1 MQWANFFHI
10 YQPPAWDEDIVRR
23 AADQAY
29 RPLIDILRRHTAV
42 TITLNIS
49 ASLTE
54 QLVAHGLHDV
64 LDGLRQ
70 LVERGQIELVGSAA
84 YHPILPLLPVEEIIR
99 QIDLQDEWQRKV
111 FGKLYQPKGFFPPEM
126 AFGKP
131 LERVLIDRGYDWVV
145 LDEPAATGTVGRLNF
160 DKKYRTPG
168 GLGVIFRNRH
178 ISDFLSF
185 SAVIEHPEVSIKA
198 LQEDKR
204 SQHHLVTAMDGE
216 NLGHHRAG
224 VDRLWE
230 LLVSW
235 PDVRA
240 VSLSHDRQ
248 SLSSESVVDVLA
260 SSWSSQPA
268 ELKKNIPYGLWDHP
282 DNPLHKLQWELTYLV
297 IETVRRNESDPA
309 YDTARRLLDRALTSD
324 KYWWASASPWWDA
337 AIVIRE
343 TQKLADVV
351 APLEGVRPAIKNHV
365 ERLMKQ
371 VASTAELWDST
382 GLAKQRQANYLR
394 QTGAVHFM
402 GGQQVTGRA

>member
-1 MQWANFFHI
+1 MQWANLFHI

-29 RPLIDILRRHTAV
+29 RPLIEILRRHPSV
-42 TITLNIS
+42 SITLNIT

-54 QLVAHGLHDV
+54 QLTAHGITDV
-64 LDGLRQ
+64 IEGFRE
-70 LVERGQIELVGSAA
+70 LVRHGQIELVGSAA
-84 YHPILPLLPVEEIIR
+84 YHPILPLLPVEEIRR
-99 QIDLQDEWQRKV
+99 QIDLQDEWQRKT
-111 FGKLYQPKGFFPPEM
+111 FGGSYKPKGFFPPEM
-126 AFGKP
+126 AFGGP
-131 LERVLIDRGYDWVV
+131 LEDVLVERGYEWVV
-145 LDEPAATGTVGRLNF
+145 LDEPAATGTVGQLDF
-160 DKKYRTPG
+160 DHRYRTPK

-178 ISDFLSF
+178 LSDFLSF
-185 SAVIEHPEVSIKA
+185 SAVIDHPDESVRA
-198 LQEDKR
+198 LQSDQR
-204 SQHHLVTAMDGE
+204 SRHHLITAMDGE
-216 NLGHHRAG
+216 NLGHHRPG

-235 PDVRA
+235 PDVTA
-240 VSLSHDRQ
+240 VTLSHDRE
-248 SLSSESVVDVLA
+248 SLDKERVVDVIP
-260 SSWSSQPA
+260 SSWSSQSV
-268 ELKKNIPYGLWDHP
+268 ELQSHIPFGLWNHP
-282 DNPLHKLQWELTYLV
+282 DNPMHRLQWELTYLV
-297 IETVRRNESDPA
+297 IDIVRTNQHDPS

-351 APLEGVRPAIKNHV
+351 ATLEEVRPAIKNKV

-382 GLAKQRQANYLR
+382 GLAKKRQANYLQ

-402 GGQQVTGRA
+402 GGQQVTS

>member
-1 MQWANFFHI
+1 MQWANLFHI

-29 RPLIDILRRHTAV
+29 RPLIDILRRHPSV
-42 TITLNIS
+42 HITLNIT

-54 QLVAHGLHDV
+54 QLTALGLNTV
-64 LDGLRQ
+64 LDGFRE
-70 LVERGQIELVGSAA
+70 LVGRGQIELVGSAA
-84 YHPILPLLPVEEIIR
+84 YHPILPLLPVEEITR
-99 QIDLQDEWQRKV
+99 QLDLQDEWQRRV
-111 FGKLYQPKGFFPPEM
+111 FGPLYQPKGFFPPEM
-126 AFGKP
+126 AFGDP
-131 LERVLIDRGYDWVV
+131 LEDVLLQRGYQWVV
-145 LDEPAATGTVGRLNF
+145 LDEPAATGSVGRLDF
-160 DKKYRTPG
+160 DRRYRTPK

-185 SAVIEHPEVSIKA
+185 SAVIERPENSVQAI
-198 LQEDKR
+198 QGDDR
-204 SQHHLVTAMDGE
+204 SHHHLVTAMDGE

-235 PDVRA
+235 PDTTA
-240 VSLSHDRQ
+240 VTLSEYRQ
-248 SLSSESVVDVLA
+248 SLAAERVVDILP
-260 SSWSSQPA
+260 SSWSSQPT
-268 ELKKNIPYGLWDHP
+268 ELKQHIPFGLWDHP
-282 DNPLHKLQWELTYLV
+282 DNPLHRLQWELTHLV
-297 IETVRRNESDPA
+297 IETVHRNQSDPA

-337 AIVIRE
+337 AIVIRQ
-343 TQKLADVV
+343 TQKLADVIG
-351 APLEGVRPAIKNHV
+351 PLEGVRPSVKNTA

-382 GLAKQRQANYLR
+382 GLAKRRQANYLK

-402 GGQQVTGRA
+402 GGHQVTESA